1 MVTLD
6 RHSMNGLGSMED
18 FKTVLSLPSNIKLS
32 YIYTAVP
39 PSRVLSYPPTSQYLK
54 IFIYSY
60 YFPLTD
66 FIFLT

>member
-1 MVTLD
+1 MITFD
-6 RHSMNGLGSMED
+6 EQSMNGLGSMED

-32 YIYTAVP
+32 YIYTAVS
-39 PSRVLSYPPTSQYLK
+39 PSRLLSYPPTSSYLK
-54 IFIYSY
+54 IIMYSY